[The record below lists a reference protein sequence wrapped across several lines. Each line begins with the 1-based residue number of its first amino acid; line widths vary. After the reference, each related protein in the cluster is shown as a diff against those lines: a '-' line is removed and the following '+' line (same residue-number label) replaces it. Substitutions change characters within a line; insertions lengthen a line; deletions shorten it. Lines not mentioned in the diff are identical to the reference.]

1 MLRHTG
7 RTRRHRWALLVAAL
21 LVIGSAACGSS
32 GSGTSGGQSTKGI
45 TGTTAPTYRTLS
57 VGEGQPYT
65 TIQAAVDAAKPGDLI
80 LIHPG
85 VYKEEVIV
93 ETENIVLRGV
103 DRNKVIIDGEFT
115 RENGIKVFANGIAV
129 ENLTSRNH
137 KGNGIFFTG
146 DYDSNFVLTGYR
158 VSYVTAY
165 NNGNYGIYAFNA
177 TKGQFD
183 HSYGSGHPDSAF
195 YIGQCKP
202 CDAVVTDVIAENN
215 ALGYSGTNS
224 TGVSVV
230 NSVWRN
236 NRIGIVPN
244 SQDTEKL
251 APVEGTLVAGNL
263 VVDNNNGNT
272 PLKDDA
278 WNVAFGSGIV
288 ATGVNNVI
296 IRNNRVENNKRVG
309 IIVVIWPFGTMFI
322 PRGNQVLNNIS
333 RGAETYGD
341 LVLGLLDSSEGPLD
355 NCFSGNEFVTSRP
368 IDLEKIAPCGGQ
380 GSSGFETLDINALLP
395 GPAGVDYKSVPA
407 PPEQPTMPD
416 ATTAPPVPADSS
428 WSPVSIDPAS
438 IVTPAPA

>member
-1 MLRHTG
+1 MNRPSTTARRG
-7 RTRRHRWALLVAAL
+7 RAPLVLAAFLLVA
-21 LVIGSAACGSS
+21 VAACSKTESS
-32 GSGTSGGQSTKGI
+32 GGTSGGSKGS
-45 TGTTAPTYRTLS
+45 TGTTAPAYRTLH
-57 VGEGQPYT
+57 VGQGQEYA

-80 LIHPG
+80 LIQPG
-85 VYKEEVIV
+85 VYTEEVIV
-93 ETENIVLRGV
+93 ETENIVLRGA

-115 RENGIKVFANGIAV
+115 RDNGIKVFANGVAV

-137 KGNGIFFTG
+137 KGNGVFFTG
-146 DYDSNFVLTGYR
+146 DYDNNFVLTGYR

-165 NNGNYGIYAFNA
+165 NNGDYGIYAFNA

-183 HSYGSGHPDSAF
+183 HLYGSGHPDSAY

-230 NSVWRN
+230 NSVWRH

-244 SQDTEKL
+244 SQDSEKL

-263 VVDNNNGNT
+263 VVDNNNANT
-272 PLKDDA
+272 PLKDDS

-322 PRGNQVLNNIS
+322 PHGNQVINNIS
-333 RGAETYGD
+333 KGAETYGD
-341 LVLGLLDSSEGPLD
+341 LVLGLLDSSEGTLG
-355 NCFSGNEFVTSRP
+355 NCFAGNEFTTSRP
-368 IDLEKIAPCGGQ
+368 VDLEKIAPCGGQ
-380 GSSGFETLDINALLP
+380 GTTGFETLDINALLP
-395 GPAGVDYKSVPA
+395 GPEGVDYKSIPA
-407 PPEQPTMPD
+407 PPDQPSMPD
-416 ATTAPPVPADSS
+416 AATAPPVPADAS
-428 WSPVSIDPAS
+428 WSPVRVDLDSITTPPPA
-438 IVTPAPA
+438 